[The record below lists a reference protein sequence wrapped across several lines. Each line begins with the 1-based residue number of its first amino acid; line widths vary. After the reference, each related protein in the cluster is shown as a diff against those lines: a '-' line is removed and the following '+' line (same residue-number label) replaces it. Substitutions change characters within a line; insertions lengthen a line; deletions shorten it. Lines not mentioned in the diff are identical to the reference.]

1 VPHDTARTTKGV
13 KCEEGH
19 THHNNPPGE
28 SRLDQTEAAVG
39 PGGST
44 AGESYGQ
51 SVYPHIRPFGLMG
64 RLDTQSVG
72 FSVYN
77 EETYVCPEA
86 GEMLLG
92 PNDTVLSDN
101 RGEFT
106 ATVTLTPKG

>member
-1 VPHDTARTTKGV
+1 
-13 KCEEGH
+13 
-19 THHNNPPGE
+19 
-28 SRLDQTEAAVG
+28 
-39 PGGST
+39 
-44 AGESYGQ
+44 
-51 SVYPHIRPFGLMG
+51 MG